1 MTVADSAA
9 PGGFEAAALGALL
22 LQPWRDLQRL
32 PAFAWLAP
40 QPAVRLLQADGA
52 SSLWIGERRRAA
64 AAERE
69 WRAAPFTAVELP
81 AEQVLESRV
90 TLPPTLA
97 ATDRDDALALQVR
110 MASPFDPADL
120 VWGARPGDAPGEWV
134 ALLASRRAVQARLD
148 AVAADVGRGAA
159 PEVWAFDGQGRPV
172 VLRGFGEAARQRR
185 SGRGRGL
192 ALALLLLALLL
203 LLAAAVTPTLQLR
216 FKAQQA
222 EQAEAELQQRL
233 APVLA
238 QREALAKAQARV
250 EALRGLMAERVD
262 LLSVL
267 DLVTQAVPDDT
278 WLQRLQLQGARVT
291 ISGQTPNTAAL
302 MNRLSSQPQ
311 VREVKA
317 PAPATRAMGGRENFT
332 IEFSLAPEALR
343 PVAVAPAGAVAAPTA
358 VPSAPAAAAAAS
370 APAAAAASAPAA
382 AASAPAA
389 APVPA
394 PAAAASAAPPA
405 ASGARR

>member
-1 MTVADSAA
+1 MSVADSAA
-9 PGGFEAAALGALL
+9 AAGRFDTASLGALL
-22 LQPWRDLQRL
+22 LQPWRDLQRTPL
-32 PAFAWLAP
+32 FAWLSP

-52 SSLWIGERRRAA
+52 QSLWVGERRRAA

-69 WRAAPFTAVELP
+69 LRAAPFTAVEL
-81 AEQVLESRV
+81 AADQVLESRV
-90 TLPPTLA
+90 TLPPAMA
-97 ATDRDDALALQVR
+97 AADRDDALALQVR

-120 VWGARPGDAPGEWV
+120 VWGAREGRSPGEWV
-134 ALLASRRAVQARLD
+134 ALLASRRAVQGRLD
-148 AVAADVGRGAA
+148 AVAAEVGRGGA
-159 PEVWAFDGQGRPV
+159 PEVWAFDGQNLPV

-192 ALALLLLALLL
+192 AAGLLLLALLL
-203 LLAAAVTPTLQLR
+203 LLAAAVTPVLQLR
-216 FKAQQA
+216 LKAQQA

-238 QREALAKAQARV
+238 QREALAKAQSQL
-250 EALRGLMAERVD
+250 EALRELMAERVD
-262 LLSVL
+262 PLSVL
-267 DLVTQAVPDDT
+267 DLVTQAVPDDS

-291 ISGQTPNTAAL
+291 LSGQTPNAAAL

-343 PVAVAPAGAVAAPTA
+343 PVAAAPTMAASAAPASMAVAPAASAA
-358 VPSAPAAAAAAS
+358 SAAAAAS
-370 APAAAAASAPAA
+370 
-382 AASAPAA
+382 
-389 APVPA
+389 VP
-394 PAAAASAAPPA
+394 AAASAA
-405 ASGARR
+405 ASGARP